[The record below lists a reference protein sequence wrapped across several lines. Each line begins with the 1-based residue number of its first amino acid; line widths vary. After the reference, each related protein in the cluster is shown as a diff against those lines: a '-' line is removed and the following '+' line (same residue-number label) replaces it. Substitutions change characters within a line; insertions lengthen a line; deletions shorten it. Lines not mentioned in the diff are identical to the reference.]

1 MGRSIRWLVGLALG
15 LLLLTPVL
23 AQGRLVL
30 FDPGGRLNESA
41 VQAAAGP
48 LIRRGAQVAVYVVDN
63 GGETDFERRLIAD
76 GLGRNDGSV
85 RSNLIAIYVA
95 VNDRYSAIIFGDEWN
110 AALAVNNNFETIRLT
125 QLNPGLSAG
134 DFTRGVTSAL
144 TAIEESIVN
153 PPRPDGGVTINTDL
167 TPVVIGG
174 LGLAGAAAAGAG
186 AYQLRRRRQTRQA
199 AEKRLRDAREQAG
212 GLVVQLGQRFANAAE
227 KAKYD
232 RVSYSPAAVAEL
244 AQMQEAARSA
254 FTELKVAFDEIG
266 EQLNREAKPSLEALA
281 AAAAAYE
288 QLPEKAAAVAER
300 LHALEQRR
308 AELDALAR
316 QAQEDVDQA
325 KKVLT
330 GVAERLPQ
338 FGNELADHAAV
349 LAPVQRELAQAM
361 ALLEQLEAAAASA
374 AARAASVMG
383 QTLIDILDRYAKTR
397 AAIAQGRRTA
407 ESLAAEGYRMDAC
420 HAALDTARAAL
431 DRLAAVL
438 QQGDVNAAATAI
450 AEAEA
455 ALDRARQEGFD
466 LPAIRAENERR
477 IAALAERG
485 PQIADLI
492 AKGREAFDLVDEFAE
507 STWADI
513 RGNGSEAEATAER
526 AFEHWEA
533 AKAANTMEA
542 QEFLAARSYLDA
554 AEQELDHVERLIG
567 AITDRL
573 RALEHARAIARDL
586 LAEAERSINAGRSF
600 VAAHDADVSPQ
611 ADTLLARAATLLQA
625 AQAEAAKPKPDW
637 LRLVQDAQEADR
649 LADQALAG
657 ARDEAEQTA
666 RLRERAQQAQ
676 QLATAE
682 VQKLVHYASVHDAD
696 LAPATIQQ
704 IEQVRQQVQQAF
716 ALLRQAEE
724 REDASRRQALT
735 EAIERYQA
743 ILQMAMAAYQAA
755 YADVQRLE
763 ALRAQLNQALQQAR
777 DRLDRIERL
786 RPASFLGGSASVSG
800 KYTALQQR
808 FNQIR
813 LPINGEQ
820 ALNAALAEAKAIIAA
835 ADELLMTLQ
844 PPLPSRQATDSV
856 ASTIGR
862 AAGGWGHS
870 RSWSSSSRR
879 SSWGGSSSSSGGW
892 SSRGGGGGS
901 FGRGGGG
908 GSFGGRGGGGGW

>member
-1 MGRSIRWLVGLALG
+1 MSRRTRWLVGLALA

-30 FDPGGRLNESA
+30 VDPAGRLNESA

-63 GGETDFERRLIAD
+63 GGEADFNRRLIAD
-76 GLGRNDGSV
+76 GLGRSDGSV

-95 VNDRYSAIIFGDEWN
+95 VNDRYSAIVFGDDWN
-110 AALAVNNNFETIRLT
+110 AALAVNDNYETIRST
-125 QLNPGLSAG
+125 QLNPGLAAG

-144 TAIEESIVN
+144 TAIETAIVN
-153 PPRPDGGVTINTDL
+153 PPRPGGGLTINTDL

-212 GLVVQLGQRFANAAE
+212 GWVVQLGQRFADAAE

-232 RVSYSPAAVAEL
+232 RVSYPPAAVAEL
-244 AQMQEAARSA
+244 LQMQEAARNA
-254 FTELKVAFDEIG
+254 FTALKVTFDEIG

-281 AAAAAYE
+281 AAATAYE
-288 QLPEKAAAVAER
+288 QLQEKAATVAER

-338 FGNELADHAAV
+338 FGNELADHAGVLAPAQRELERAVAV
-349 LAPVQRELAQAM
+349 LA
-361 ALLEQLEAAAASA
+361 QLEAAVAST
-374 AARAASVMG
+374 AARAASVIG
-383 QTLIDILDRYAKTR
+383 QTLINILDRYAKAR

-407 ESLAAEGYRMDAC
+407 EALAAEGYRMDAC
-420 HAALDTARAAL
+420 HAALDAARAAL
-431 DRLAAVL
+431 DRLAAAL
-438 QQGDVNAAATAI
+438 QQGDLETAEAAI
-450 AEAEA
+450 MEAEA
-455 ALDRARQEGFD
+455 ALERARQEGFD

-492 AKGREAFDLVDEFAE
+492 AQGREAFDLVDEFAE

-513 RGNGSEAEATAER
+513 CGNGSEAEAAAER

-533 AKAANTMEA
+533 AKAANTMET

-586 LAEAERSINAGRSF
+586 LAEADRSINAGRSF

-625 AQAEAAKPKPDW
+625 AQAEAAKPNPDW

-704 IEQVRQQVQQAF
+704 IEQVRQQVQQTF
-716 ALLRQAEE
+716 ALMRQAEE
-724 REDASRRQALT
+724 REDAARRQVLT
-735 EAIERYQA
+735 ETIERYQV

-786 RPASFLGGSASVSG
+786 RTASLLGWPASVSG

-808 FNQIR
+808 FNHIR

-820 ALNAALAEAKAIIAA
+820 ALNAALAEAKAIITA
-835 ADELLMTLQ
+835 ADELLLTLQ
-844 PPLPSRQATDSV
+844 PSLSSRTATDSV

-862 AAGGWGHS
+862 AAGGWGYS

-879 SSWGGSSSSSGGW
+879 SSWGSSSSSSSGW

-908 GSFGGRGGGGGW
+908 GSFGRRGGGGGW